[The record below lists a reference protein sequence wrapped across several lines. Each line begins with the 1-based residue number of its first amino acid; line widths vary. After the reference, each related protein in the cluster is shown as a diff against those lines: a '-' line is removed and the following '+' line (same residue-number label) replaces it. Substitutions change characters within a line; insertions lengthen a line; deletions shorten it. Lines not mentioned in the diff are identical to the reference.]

1 MELKGTTA
9 IITGSS
15 GRLGGA
21 IAKALATAGCN
32 CICHY
37 NSNKQQAEELAGQ
50 IEALGVKA
58 LAVGADLVEPA
69 QIEDLFEKA
78 RELGTPQILVNSA
91 AVFSRQPLQEVTFEE
106 AQRVL
111 NLNLTAPILT
121 SRAFAKVVSAKLINA
136 KKPFQNTKRHSE
148 HSEESLISANETLR
162 FAQGD
167 SFEIVSQSVV
177 GKIIN
182 VADVGGV
189 RPWAGYVLYCS
200 SKAGLIGA
208 TKALAKELAPVI
220 CVNSI
225 APGVV
230 TWPSDYDE
238 SEKKR
243 QLSFIPAGRIARMSE
258 VTDAV
263 IFLLKNDYITGQ
275 VLNVDG
281 GRCI

>member
-21 IAKALATAGCN
+21 IARALAEVGCN
-32 CICHY
+32 CVCHY
-37 NSNKQQAEELAGQ
+37 NRNKEGAEGLVEQ
-50 IEALGVKA
+50 IGRIGVKA
-58 LAVGADLVEPA
+58 LAVAADLTEPE
-69 QIEDLFEKA
+69 QVSGLFEKA
-78 RELGTPQILVNSA
+78 SALGTPRVLINSA
-91 AVFSRQPLQEVTFEE
+91 GVFSRQRLAEVGFEE

-111 NLNLTAPILT
+111 NLNLVAGILT
-121 SRAFAKVVSAKLINA
+121 SRAFAEIIDAE
-136 KKPFQNTKRHSE
+136 FGGSE
-148 HSEESLISANETLR
+148 
-162 FAQGD
+162 
-167 SFEIVSQSVV
+167 SVV

-182 VADVGGV
+182 ISDVGGI

-208 TKALAKELAPVI
+208 TKALAKELAPAI
-220 CVNSI
+220 CVNSV

-230 TWPSDYDE
+230 TWPGDFDE
-238 SEKKR
+238 SKKRR
-243 QLSFIPAGRIARMSE
+243 QLSFIPARRTAKLNE
-258 VTDAV
+258 VAAA
-263 IFLLKNDYITGQ
+263 ILFLLRNDYITGQ

>member
-1 MELKGTTA
+1 MELRGKSA

-15 GRLGGA
+15 GRLGSE
-21 IAKALATAGCN
+21 IAKALAMAGCN

-37 NSNKQQAEELAGQ
+37 NQHEQKTEELVKQ
-50 IEALGVKA
+50 IQSLGVKA
-58 LAVGADLVEPA
+58 LAIEADLTKPEE
-69 QIEDLFEKA
+69 IEGLFEKA
-78 RELGTPQILVNSA
+78 SEFGTPQILINSA
-91 AVFSRQPLQEVTFEE
+91 AVFSRQLLAEVVFDE

-111 NLNLTAPILT
+111 NLNLIAPILT
-121 SRAFAKVVSAKLINA
+121 SRAFAKMVNSKFSDAEA
-136 KKPFQNTKRHSE
+136 T
-148 HSEESLISANETLR
+148 
-162 FAQGD
+162 
-167 SFEIVSQSVV
+167 V

-182 VADVGGV
+182 IADVGGV

-208 TKALAKELAPVI
+208 TRALAKELAPAI

-230 TWPSDYDE
+230 TWPSDVDE
-238 SEKKR
+238 AEKQR
-243 QLSFIPAGRIARMSE
+243 QLKFIPAGRIAEPKE
-258 VTDAV
+258 VADAV
-263 IFLLKNDYITGQ
+263 IFLLRNDYITGQ

>member
-1 MELKGTTA
+1 MELGDKTA

-21 IAKALATAGCN
+21 IAKALAEVGCN

-37 NSNKQQAEELAGQ
+37 NQNKQEAEELAEQ
-50 IEALGVKA
+50 IKKLGVKA
-58 LAVGADLVEPA
+58 LAVKADLAEPE

-78 RELGTPQILVNSA
+78 LEFGMPQVLINSA
-91 AVFSRQPLQEVTFEE
+91 AVFSRQPLSEVTFEE

-111 NLNLTAPILT
+111 NLNLTASILT
-121 SRAFAKVVSAKLINA
+121 SRTFAKRIGEE
-136 KKPFQNTKRHSE
+136 FGGSE
-148 HSEESLISANETLR
+148 
-162 FAQGD
+162 
-167 SFEIVSQSVV
+167 SVV

-182 VADVGGV
+182 VADVGGI

-208 TKALAKELAPVI
+208 TKALAKELAPCI
-220 CVNSI
+220 CVNSV

-230 TWPSDYDE
+230 TWPSDFDE
-238 SEKKR
+238 SEKKQ
-243 QLSFIPAGRIARMSE
+243 QLSFIPVRRIGEPKE
-258 VTDAV
+258 VTGAI

>member
-21 IAKALATAGCN
+21 IAKGLAEAGCS

-37 NSNKQQAEELAGQ
+37 NQNKEKAEALVEQ
-50 IEALGVKA
+50 IKGLGVKA
-58 LAVGADLVEPA
+58 LAIEADLTKPE
-69 QIEDLFEKA
+69 QIESLFEKA
-78 RELGTPQILVNSA
+78 SEFGTPQVLINSA
-91 AVFSRQPLQEVTFEE
+91 AVFSRQPLKEVAFGE

-111 NLNLTAPILT
+111 NLNLIAPILA
-121 SRAFAKVVSAKLINA
+121 SQAFAKIINA
-136 KKPFQNTKRHSE
+136 KFGNAK
-148 HSEESLISANETLR
+148 
-162 FAQGD
+162 
-167 SFEIVSQSVV
+167 SVV
-177 GKIIN
+177 AKIVNIS
-182 VADVGGV
+182 DVCGI
-189 RPWAGYVLYCS
+189 RPWANYVLYCS

-208 TKALAKELAPVI
+208 TKALAKELAPAI
-220 CVNSI
+220 CVNAI

-230 TWPSDYDE
+230 TWPRPSEGRSWPSDFE
-238 SEKKR
+238 KEEKKR
-243 QLSFIPAGRIARMSE
+243 QLSFIPVRRIAE
-258 VTDAV
+258 PKEITDAI